1 MKNTLTHSMS
11 MCHMTVKNRKIETL
25 KAASY
30 PNNELPVVFFEMV
43 AVTRT
48 EPPKELGKIRSFARP

>member
-1 MKNTLTHSMS
+1 
-11 MCHMTVKNRKIETL
+11 MTVKNRKIETL

-30 PNNELPVVFFEMV
+30 PNNELPVVFFEIV

-48 EPPKELGKIRSFARP
+48 APPKELGKIRPFARP